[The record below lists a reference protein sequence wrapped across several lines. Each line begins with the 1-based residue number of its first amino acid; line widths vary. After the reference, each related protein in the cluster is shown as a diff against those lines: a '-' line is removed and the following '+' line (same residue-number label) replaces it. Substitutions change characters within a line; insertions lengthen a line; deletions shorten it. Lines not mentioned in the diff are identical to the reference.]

1 MTPLILGVDSGLD
14 GAFAWWHGG
23 RIVLAVATRT
33 IVKHG
38 CIDMDTLEDH
48 SAEAIIRAKSLNS
61 PRIAHLEEPFN
72 AAISGGASTS
82 GYTDQCKRWG
92 RLQGWLE
99 SWGYEVRGVQAKTWQ
114 RETLDLAKFEVRT
127 EKACAPRLA
136 EGWRLAPIGSR
147 SSGWWRLTAAHK
159 EQREFCGDA
168 RRVDVLA
175 FIAGTWPEAILTTK
189 QVLSHDTKAASVA
202 YVREHFPGVELVP
215 PRAKKPHDGLAD
227 AVCIAVWASRQLKE
241 TTP

>member
-14 GAFAWWHGG
+14 GAFVWMRGG
-23 RIVLAVATRT
+23 KVLHHLLTRT
-33 IVKHG
+33 IVSNG
-38 CIDMDTLEDH
+38 RLE
-48 SAEAIIRAKSLNS
+48 IGSLEMEHVTAS
-61 PRIAHLEEPFN
+61 RDFTGFAPRIAYLEEPFN

-99 SWGYEVRGVQAKTWQ
+99 SWGYDVRGVQAKTWQ
-114 RETLDLAKFEVRT
+114 REILELAKFEVRT

-147 SSGWWRLTAAHK
+147 PSGWWRLTAAHK

-227 AVCIAVWASRQLKE
+227 AICIAAWASKTLNKE
-241 TTP
+241 T